1 MLKTAGSKHKN
12 GSMLITT
19 WCKRMNYFSLVLHC
33 GALFYFIF
41 FMFSRGF
48 IMPQQLVVTAIG
60 TDRTGIVSKLARLVT
75 DCNCNIIDSRMAI
88 FGGEFTFIML
98 LSGDPAAINRI
109 EYLLPSL
116 GLELD
121 LTTMTKR
128 TSAHQRKPVAA
139 HYVLE
144 YTGPDRV
151 GTLGAITGLLASRQ
165 VYIGSLQSES
175 RSDNSD
181 GTRDNS
187 NHTVMHTMMTL
198 ELPEGE
204 QPEQIKTDIF
214 ALMQTMNLTGSFHAQ
229 T

>member
-1 MLKTAGSKHKN
+1 
-12 GSMLITT
+12 
-19 WCKRMNYFSLVLHC
+19 
-33 GALFYFIF
+33 
-41 FMFSRGF
+41 
-48 IMPQQLVVTAIG
+48 MPQQLVVTAIG

-75 DCNCNIIDSRMAI
+75 DCNCNITDSRMAI

-98 LSGDPAAINRI
+98 LAGDLAAISRI
-109 EYLLPSL
+109 EHLLPGL

-128 TSAHQRKPVAA
+128 TSAHQRKAVAA

-144 YTGPDRV
+144 YSGPDRV
-151 GTLGAITGLLASRQ
+151 GTLGAITGLLASRE

-175 RSDNSD
+175 TNDAAGNAL
-181 GTRDNS
+181 
-187 NHTVMHTMMTL
+187 MHTIMTL

-204 QPEQIKTDIF
+204 APQRIEADIM
-214 ALMQTMNLTGSFHAQ
+214 ALLSDMNLKGRFQAQ

>member
-1 MLKTAGSKHKN
+1 MLNLPPAFLLSVFPVGHQGSY
-12 GSMLITT
+12 T
-19 WCKRMNYFSLVLHC
+19 
-33 GALFYFIF
+33 
-41 FMFSRGF
+41 
-48 IMPQQLVVTAIG
+48 MPQQLVVTAIG

-75 DCNCNIIDSRMAI
+75 DCNCNITDSRMAI

-98 LSGDPAAINRI
+98 LSGDPAAISRI
-109 EYLLPSL
+109 EHLLPGL

-128 TSAHQRKPVAA
+128 TRAHQKKAVAA

-165 VYIGSLQSES
+165 VYIGSLQSQS
-175 RSDNSD
+175 KQSVPGQS
-181 GTRDNS
+181 
-187 NHTVMHTMMTL
+187 VMHTLMTL
-198 ELPEGE
+198 ELPAEE
-204 QPEQIKTDIF
+204 RPDHIETDIM
-214 ALMQTMNLTGSFHAQ
+214 ALLNEMNLTGSFHAQ